1 MQQKL
6 FHKYPV
12 YKFLPKKE
20 AKNVFWHFLI
30 PHMCTRHIRNNK
42 KCLKSGICFFFLIV
56 GDCLQSVSQAN
67 SAPSTTSFS
76 CTGGNCLNLEV
87 ALVIDSVRFNSLT
100 VPTFNDVS
108 WNDRKNNPPKILCSF
123 HFHQGSCYIRVM
135 PTNDPGTILCEV
147 DSANTAACSGCGL
160 ADAGASEI
168 TVELLSSK
176 LSLYIFWRYAD
187 SRKVLR
193 LG

>member
-20 AKNVFWHFLI
+20 AKKLFWHFLI

-56 GDCLQSVSQAN
+56 GDCLQSVSQAD

-100 VPTFNDVS
+100 MPTFSDVS
-108 WNDRKNNPPKILCSF
+108 RNDRKNNPLKILCSF
-123 HFHQGSCYIRVM
+123 SFS
-135 PTNDPGTILCEV
+135 PGFLLHKSDAYQRPRNHLV
-147 DSANTAACSGCGL
+147 RGGQRQHRRLLGL
-160 ADAGASEI
+160 WPGRRRRQRNHSWA
-168 TVELLSSK
+168 V
-176 LSLYIFWRYAD
+176 
-187 SRKVLR
+187 VQ
-193 LG
+193 